1 MIFDNLTLL
10 GLAVAVIAGSVV
22 VRAGM
27 GAYLQHAN
35 RRRKSR

>member
-10 GLAVAVIAGSVV
+10 GLVVALIAGSVV

-27 GAYLQHAN
+27 GSFHIG
-35 RRRKSR
+35 RRRKLR

>member
-10 GLAVAVIAGSVV
+10 GLVVALVAGTVV

-27 GAYLQHAN
+27 GSFHAN